1 MKDAKQYLSR
11 NKALNVYFYLE
22 GVTALGFVALP
33 LYDVTISVQLP
44 FFPLKE
50 GKPE

>member
-1 MKDAKQYLSR
+1 MKDAKQYLSK
-11 NKALNVYFYLE
+11 NKALNVYFYSE
-22 GVTALGFVALP
+22 GVTALGFVALS
-33 LYDVTISVQLP
+33 LYDVTISIEFP